1 MLTRTA
7 LGADVG
13 SRCFRPPARSKG
25 RVRAKRVNDAP
36 RQNGSSRQLN
46 RSDEVRIAAGLADSK
61 APECEPLGCIA
72 ASHGGHRRSTSGCST
87 RLPLALLAVHS
98 LLDDPVA
105 RTDLLELDLGSTG
118 RSADRSNAINHFC
131 QSPWCLDTLQP
142 PPGPSSIPAG
152 PAPRP
157 GQPLDFWSR
166 RHRPGLR
173 HPTALALSLAQP
185 PQATTTKRR
194 QIRQK
199 PCAGPT
205 VSRAQPRS
213 RRGRLQR
220 PPGRI
225 YLRPIRKLTGRRARG
240 HDAARSASAAR
251 VQQRHRPPPLPR
263 PGASGGGG
271 GLSTGRRRTQAARR
285 PRA

>member
-1 MLTRTA
+1 MLPTTGQKKGQGACQTGERRT
-7 LGADVG
+7 
-13 SRCFRPPARSKG
+13 S
-25 RVRAKRVNDAP
+25 
-36 RQNGSSRQLN
+36 
-46 RSDEVRIAAGLADSK
+46 
-61 APECEPLGCIA
+61 PEWLVATTEPLGRSTYRCRFGRLQGA
-72 ASHGGHRRSTSGCST
+72 RVRTPRMHGGHRRSTSGCST

-98 LLDDPVA
+98 LLDDRVA

-118 RSADRSNAINHFC
+118 RSADRSNAINHLC

-173 HPTALALSLAQP
+173 HPTALALSLTQP

-205 VSRAQPRS
+205 ASRAQPRS

-225 YLRPIRKLTGRRARG
+225 YLRPIRKLTGPRARG

-251 VQQRHRPPPLPR
+251 VQQRHHPPPLPR
-263 PGASGGGG
+263 PGASGGGD